1 MCLRED
7 PAVATT
13 HPPTP
18 PKKRTTQQNIVRK
31 MVEGGKT
38 GGRRGWQVDKAF
50 MKWMA
55 DYQREPGVTQLQVLL
70 VAQMRMGEIRSAHDS
85 HSLEKKTKKDQSK
98 TESFLYVGGK
108 LNSINTQVLDAT
120 GTLIN
125 LQREKCARSTRSK
138 SGKT

>member
-1 MCLRED
+1 MLARGSSSSYN
-7 PAVATT
+7 
-13 HPPTP
+13 PPLQ
-18 PKKRTTQQNIVRK
+18 KKRTTQQNIVRK
-31 MVEGGKT
+31 LVEGGKT

-70 VAQMRMGEIRSAHDS
+70 VAQMRVWEIRSAHDS
-85 HSLEKKTKKDQSK
+85 HSLEKKTTKKDQSK

-125 LQREKCARSTRSK
+125 LQREKCAGSTRSK